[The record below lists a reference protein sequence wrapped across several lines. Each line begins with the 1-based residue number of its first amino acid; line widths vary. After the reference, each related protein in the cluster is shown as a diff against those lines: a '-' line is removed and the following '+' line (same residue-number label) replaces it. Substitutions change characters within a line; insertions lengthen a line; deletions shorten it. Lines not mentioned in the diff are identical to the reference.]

1 MPLASVIAHTLN
13 GWGPPQPSV
22 AVQDVGGATSRP
34 QRYTP
39 KPIKNARHRQY
50 STLYATADAA
60 TRKTVRSAELVGLAS
75 AADAELTIARA
86 ASTPPPPGRSAVNV
100 WSRRTVAAESITSTE
115 TGIRAVAGIG
125 EEERSARRRYADSQ
139 FRLIVDDDSR

>member
-86 ASTPPPPGRSAVNV
+86 ASSPPQPGRSGVEL
-100 WSRRTVAAESITSTE
+100 WSRRTVAAAATATTE
-115 TGIRAVAGIG
+115 TGVRAVAGLAEG
-125 EEERSARRRYADSQ
+125 ERAARHRYRDSQ
-139 FRLIVDDDSR
+139 FLLIVDEDSR